1 MFGIVNMLV
10 LSQAVL
16 NYTDRKDG
24 GHYMES
30 LCLNEVPT
38 YKDQLLNNQDNIM
51 EQK

>member
-1 MFGIVNMLV
+1 MLRP
-10 LSQAVL
+10 LTSCI
-16 NYTDRKDG
+16 KDVRMG

-38 YKDQLLNNQDNIM
+38 YKDQLLNNKDNIM